1 MSIST
6 PLARHILLRGKTSA
20 RIIAVPLSRPL
31 VPVARRLGNETSISS
46 PNALGPLTYY
56 QFQLLDD
63 LKARQKEGVKEG
75 RVSRLASW
83 AQSKVVG
90 MWDGFGKAEG
100 GWRVSDSFVLESRL
114 FLTLSA
120 HTVKC
125 TQSRRTIF
133 QQHRFRGV
141 CVEEYRPYVRS

>member
-1 MSIST
+1 MSVST

-20 RIIAVPLSRPL
+20 RIIAVPLSRPRPL

-63 LKARQKEGVKEG
+63 LKARQKEGVEEG
-75 RVSRLASW
+75 RASRLASW

-100 GWRVSDSFVLESRL
+100 GWRVSHSFVLGS
-114 FLTLSA
+114 
-120 HTVKC
+120 
-125 TQSRRTIF
+125 TILDTI
-133 QQHRFRGV
+133 
-141 CVEEYRPYVRS
+141 RSYS